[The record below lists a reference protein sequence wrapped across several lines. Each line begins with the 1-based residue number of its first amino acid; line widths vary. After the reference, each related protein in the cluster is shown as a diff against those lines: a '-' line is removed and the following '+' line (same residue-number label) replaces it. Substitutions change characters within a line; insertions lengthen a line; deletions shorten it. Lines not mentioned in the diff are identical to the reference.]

1 MTNYITALIFNLLI
15 LEPNH
20 PLNQNVELREVVA
33 SDMVHAGKRYG
44 IPPDLLTVWFFEES
58 SLRINAVGKKKE
70 FGISQIHPCNF
81 ELCRSLGY
89 SLDDSKGQMM
99 CGAAIMDIGIR
110 KCGTLTRGLWF
121 YASNR
126 GCPGTDR
133 AKRITARR
141 LRRVERLAKKL
152 DKDRYLS
159 EESHNERTDT
169 ETAEATP

>member
-1 MTNYITALIFNLLI
+1 MTAYITALILFLLSP
-15 LEPNH
+15 EPNH
-20 PLNQNVELREVVA
+20 PLNKNVELREVVA
-33 SDMVHAGKRYG
+33 SDMVHAGEQYS

-58 SLRINAVGKKKE
+58 SLRMDALGKKGE

-89 SLDDSKGQMM
+89 SLDDSNGQTM

-110 KCGTLTRGLWF
+110 KCGTLTKGLWF

-126 GCPGTDR
+126 GCHGTER
-133 AKRITARR
+133 AMRITARR

-152 DKDRYLS
+152 DKEKHLL
-159 EESHNERTDT
+159 EEGHNERADTD
-169 ETAEATP
+169 TAEATP